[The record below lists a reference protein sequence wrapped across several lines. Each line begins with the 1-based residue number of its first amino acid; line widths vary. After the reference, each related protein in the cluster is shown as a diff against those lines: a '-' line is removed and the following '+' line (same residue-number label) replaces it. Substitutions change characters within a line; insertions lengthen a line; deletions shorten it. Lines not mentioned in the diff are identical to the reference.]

1 MKIKLTFA
9 GAMLLLLCIAC
20 NQMSSSDQ
28 AASVY
33 KSGNST
39 NETAAD
45 LKFANVD
52 STSVAGGGELF
63 EEQNKEENE
72 QQNPGQP
79 QKQQPPKQ
87 PSNQPAA
94 NPDWDRKII
103 KTATLNMEVEKYEKY
118 YAVLRECVRN
128 AGGYIASEDQSQS
141 DYKLENA
148 VTIKVPVARFD
159 EAMNLLA
166 SGTGK
171 DKVVERKITSQD
183 VTGEVVDTKSRM
195 EAKRQVRLRYL
206 ELLNQ
211 AKTMEDILK
220 VQDEINGIQEEIE
233 MGTGR
238 VNYLNHASAYSTIQL
253 TFFQVLNPSAVE
265 EPRDPSFATRIWYAF
280 EKGWDFIKNIMIALI
295 TIWPL
300 WLAGFGLWLVVKK
313 IRFSKVKV

>member
-1 MKIKLTFA
+1 M
-9 GAMLLLLCIAC
+9 LCIAC
-20 NQMSSSDQ
+20 NQMSSSDK
-28 AASVY
+28 ATSVY
-33 KSGNST
+33 KPGNST
-39 NETAAD
+39 NET
-45 LKFANVD
+45 FANGELLTVD
-52 STSVAGGGELF
+52 STATAGSSQNF
-63 EEQNKEENE
+63 EEQQKPED
-72 QQNPGQP
+72 QK
-79 QKQQPPKQ
+79 QKQQLPKQHQQQ

-103 KTATLNMEVEKYEKY
+103 KTATLNVEAEKYEKY
-118 YAVLRECVRN
+118 YTVLRECVKN
-128 AGGYIASEDQSQS
+128 VGGYIAGEDQSQS

-159 EAMNLLA
+159 EAMNVLA

-253 TFFQVLNPSAVE
+253 TFFQVLNPSAE
-265 EPRDPSFATRIWYAF
+265 EPKDPSFATRIWYAF

-300 WLAGFGLWLVVKK
+300 WLAGFGLWLVVRK
-313 IRFSKVKV
+313 IKFSKAKV